1 MKILKEYWEAALRL
15 HTSRPSSFL
24 FLLAGLTFVALTFE
38 AEHFR
43 ASIANAILAMFVLY
57 LYVDSLRLVVHTQ
70 RDLRQKFIDS
80 LDN

>member
-1 MKILKEYWEAALRL
+1 MKILKEYWEATLRL

-24 FLLAGLTFVALTFE
+24 ILLAGLTFVALTFE
-38 AEHFR
+38 VEHFR
-43 ASIANAILAMFVLY
+43 ASIVNALIAAFILY